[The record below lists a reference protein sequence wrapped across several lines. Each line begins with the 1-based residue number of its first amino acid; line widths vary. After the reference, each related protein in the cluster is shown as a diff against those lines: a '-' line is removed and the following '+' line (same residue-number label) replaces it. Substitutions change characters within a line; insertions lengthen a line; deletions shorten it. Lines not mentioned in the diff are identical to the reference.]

1 MFYGRKIMDKIIE
14 EIRKIREDR
23 EWKPFH
29 TPENLAK
36 SISIEAGELL
46 EHFQWNNSF
55 KLEEVSDELADIMIY
70 CLYMADALNVSM
82 ENIINTKIKKNKN
95 KYPIEK
101 SKGNSKKYTEF

>member
-1 MFYGRKIMDKIIE
+1 MDNIIS
-14 EIRKIREDR
+14 EIRSIRDDR

-46 EHFQWNNSF
+46 EHFQWNNQF
-55 KLEEVSDELADIMIY
+55 NLEEVSDELADIMIY
-70 CLYMADALNVSM
+70 CLYMADALNVSIYD
-82 ENIINTKIKKNKN
+82 IINTKISKNKA

-101 SKGNSKKYTEF
+101 AKGNSKKYTDFE

>member
-1 MFYGRKIMDKIIE
+1 MDNIIN
-14 EIRKIREDR
+14 EIRSIRDDR

-46 EHFQWNNSF
+46 EHFQWDNQFN
-55 KLEEVSDELADIMIY
+55 LEEVSDELADIMIY
-70 CLYMADALNVSM
+70 CLYMADALNVSIYD
-82 ENIINTKIKKNKN
+82 IINTKLNKNKM

-101 SKGNSKKYTEF
+101 AKGNSKKYTEFK

>member
-1 MFYGRKIMDKIIE
+1 MDNIIN
-14 EIRKIREDR
+14 EIRSIRDDR

-46 EHFQWNNSF
+46 EHFQWDNQFN
-55 KLEEVSDELADIMIY
+55 LEEVSDELADIMIY
-70 CLYMADALNVSM
+70 CLYMADALNVSIYD
-82 ENIINTKIKKNKN
+82 IINTKLNKNKM

-101 SKGNSKKYTEF
+101 AKGNSKKYTEFE